1 MCGERGQPDTYMGVG
16 GWRGGAGIICAGARI
31 MSVYN
36 ECVMQSEMSVRNMRR
51 SKHINIRRVRPRY
64 RKQFRHD
71 STPILFVC
79 VNILC

>member
-1 MCGERGQPDTYMGVG
+1 MG
-16 GWRGGAGIICAGARI
+16 WGAGIICAGARI

-51 SKHINIRRVRPRY
+51 SKHINSRRVRPRY

-71 STPILFVC
+71 STSFVFVC
-79 VNILC
+79 VNILCECRNRERL